1 MSMTA
6 FSNSPLGE
14 EPLGFYEGDPYRAR
28 AEAGTPSGRGG
39 RVRCPDR
46 RYQPNGEMGSQP
58 PYINRYLVLIRPTKL
73 NVSKRRLETA
83 GVHFKNTNFKNLST
97 RKNYMFSLI

>member
-28 AEAGTPSGRGG
+28 AETGAPSGRGG

-46 RYQPNGEMGSQP
+46 RYQPNGEMGPQL
-58 PYINRYLVLIRPTKL
+58 PYLNRYSVLIRPTKIKI
-73 NVSKRRLETA
+73 SKRPLETA
-83 GVHFKNTNFKNLST
+83 GVHFKIQILK
-97 RKNYMFSLI
+97 I

>member
-1 MSMTA
+1 MTA

-28 AEAGTPSGRGG
+28 AETGAPSGRGG

-46 RYQPNGEMGSQP
+46 RYQPNGEMGPQL
-58 PYINRYLVLIRPTKL
+58 PYLNRYSVLIRRTKIKI
-73 NVSKRRLETA
+73 SKRPLETA
-83 GVHFKNTNFKNLST
+83 GVHFKIQILK
-97 RKNYMFSLI
+97 I